1 MHGKN
6 RFVKYQEFIEEN
18 FKKPQTADEKKEAEY
33 SSKEAEGF
41 VKEHNRDEKQRRSYE
56 ESLYSVVTVPVTKI
70 MTDDEQVM
78 CMELSEGLLKGIMI
92 DSMDSKEAHVFIR
105 GDMQYSVKA
114 PDGKVIKMSGEDIM
128 KSAEKTAAESVA
140 KVAARRGR

>member
-1 MHGKN
+1 
-6 RFVKYQEFIEEN
+6 
-18 FKKPQTADEKKEAEY
+18 
-33 SSKEAEGF
+33 
-41 VKEHNRDEKQRRSYE
+41 
-56 ESLYSVVTVPVTKI
+56 

-140 KVAARRGR
+140 KAATRRGR